1 MEGFWRFLGFVVY
14 CAACLAVLALI
25 AMALPDV
32 EREYSE
38 RYTAQQQQETLR
50 VQAREATARVQAQ
63 QWGETARTLGGVL
76 GGVLVAGVGG
86 WAVVRWQEER
96 SRRRGMTAQE
106 RVILAYIAAH
116 GGRAGQLGGQAGV
129 FLDASREFIPWR
141 VAAAELA
148 SGFQPPVAAQPQQV
162 TARRFLITGDTESWN
177 PSPDDDW

>member
-1 MEGFWRFLGFVVY
+1 MSGFWRLCGFVVY
-14 CAACLAVLALI
+14 CAACVAVLVLI

-38 RYTAQQQQETLR
+38 RYIAQQQQETLR

-96 SRRRGMTAQE
+96 SKRHGMTAQE
-106 RVILAYIAAH
+106 RVVLAYIAMR

-129 FLDASREFIPWR
+129 FLDASREFVPWR

-148 SGFQPPVAAQPQQV
+148 SDGFQPPVAAQPQV
-162 TARRFLITGDTESWN
+162 TARRFLITGDTGAWN